1 MASLQIE
8 LDAELDKNLA
18 LQSRTEVK
26 KVFQKAFQKKKN
38 QMIAEFLNHPVTIEI
53 KGGINASNISGT
65 LGGGS
70 GNLFSF
76 IGFNAGDEPIE
87 PILRLLESTT
97 FDYVNASK
105 KRINYRINLPT
116 AKDVFSA
123 TPMPWATGRSW
134 AKGIETGISGLGYY
148 LRKQTDSSR
157 SGLGVQSPRK
167 VRKAGSKFKNTS
179 YISAFLKKYKKE
191 FEDLQAL

>member
-18 LQSRTEVK
+18 LESRVEVRK
-26 KVFQKAFQKKKN
+26 FFQKAFQKKKN

-116 AKDVFSA
+116 AKDVFRA